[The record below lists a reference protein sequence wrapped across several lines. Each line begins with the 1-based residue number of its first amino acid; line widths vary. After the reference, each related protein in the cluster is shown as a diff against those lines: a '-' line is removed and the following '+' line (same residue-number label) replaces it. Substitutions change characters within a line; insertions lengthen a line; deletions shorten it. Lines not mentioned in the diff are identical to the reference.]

1 MQKMENTV
9 LKLIELLPYGV
20 RLVSK
25 RYNKRY
31 MNRRRERDEVQTSL
45 DMQQCRNP
53 ELQVSINAD
62 FMNID
67 TQIAYIYNNK
77 LK

>member
-1 MQKMENTV
+1 MENTV
-9 LKLIELLPYGV
+9 LTLIELLPYVV
-20 RLVSK
+20 RFVLK
-25 RYNKRY
+25 RYNKTY
-31 MNRRRERDEVQTSL
+31 KIIQRERDEVQTSL

-67 TQIAYIYNNK
+67 TQIA
-77 LK
+77 

>member
-1 MQKMENTV
+1 MQEMENTV
-9 LKLIELLPYGV
+9 LTLIELLLYGV
-20 RLVSK
+20 RFVLR
-25 RYNKRY
+25 RYNKIY
-31 MNRRRERDEVQTSL
+31 MNIRRERDEVQTSL

-67 TQIAYIYNNK
+67 TQIA
-77 LK
+77 

>member
-1 MQKMENTV
+1 MENTV

-20 RLVSK
+20 RLVLK

-31 MNRRRERDEVQTSL
+31 MYIQKRDEVQTSL

-67 TQIAYIYNNK
+67 TRIA
-77 LK
+77 